1 MISQRLRSLKVAI
14 SLIVGGVIV
23 VLTVILSVSSYN
35 TAYNEMRNLYTGQ
48 LSNFAKSVMSQIDD
62 LLDNQLKMAK
72 DLAKTSVV
80 REAALT
86 GNVADANLRFKALFD
101 EFGIYENVF
110 IATAERNPLIIASAL
125 EKSIGVRWGNAGFDD
140 NISKNLE
147 GQPWVS
153 KPNKSPIT
161 GMAVCLV
168 TAPIV
173 ADGRVVGIMGI
184 PLNLGEVSNRIVKDI
199 TVGKT
204 GYVLVTDGEGVTIA
218 HPKAEYIFKLKF
230 MEHDWGRDLMNA
242 KAGDIVLYT
251 FEGKPKFG
259 AVSISTKYSMR
270 AFATGYESDVSDQ
283 ARAMV
288 ILMFVLAIVC
298 IVAAFVGIYIFIARK
313 LKPLEKCRDLM
324 RDISEGDLT
333 KKYEGTISKDEV
345 GELAT
350 ATNNM
355 VEKLSAMVR
364 DITESANSFAASAEE
379 ISATSEN
386 MSQGASEQAANVEEI
401 ASSLEE
407 MGATITQNSDNSRFT
422 DEIAQKTSVQAE
434 EGGEAVSGTVDA
446 MGNIAQKISLIE
458 DIAYQT
464 NLLALNAAIEAA
476 RAGEHGKGFA
486 VVAGEVRKLAEKSQL
501 ASQEIGELAKSSVD
515 IAAKAG
521 KLLDEIVPSI
531 KKTADLV
538 QDITAASEQ
547 QDSGV
552 DQINLGMNEL
562 NQVTQQNASAAEE
575 LASTAEVLSSNA
587 LQLQQLV
594 SFFKVTGLS
603 VAAAGGREREMHQIH
618 KSVHTHTQTVH
629 AATAAAAPEAVQTG
643 GNGRKQRAAAAKPA
657 ARKEAPAPAP
667 APAPAQEAQPAPAAK
682 SPGDAELQDFEKF

>member
-1 MISQRLRSLKVAI
+1 MISQRLRSLKVVI

-23 VLTVILSVSSYN
+23 VLTAILSVSSYN
-35 TAYNEMRNLYTGQ
+35 TAYNELRDLYTGQ
-48 LSNFAKSVMSQIDD
+48 LSNFSKSVMTQIDD
-62 LLDNQLKMAK
+62 LLDNQVKTAK
-72 DLAKTSVV
+72 DLARTNVV
-80 REAALT
+80 RDAALT
-86 GNVADANLRFKALFD
+86 GNVADANRRFKSMFD

-110 IATAERNPLIIASAL
+110 IATAEQNSLIIASAL
-125 EKSIGVRWGNAGFDD
+125 EKSIGVRWGNTGFDE
-140 NISKNLE
+140 NISKNLAGE
-147 GQPWVS
+147 PWVS

-161 GMAVCLV
+161 GLAVCLV

-173 ADGRVVGIMGI
+173 ADGKVVGILGI
-184 PLNLGEVSNRIVKDI
+184 PLNLGEMSNRIIKDI

-204 GYVLVTDGEGVTIA
+204 GYVLMTDNDGTVIG
-218 HPKAEYIFKLKF
+218 HPKAEYIFKLKLN
-230 MEHDWGRDLMNA
+230 EHDWGRDMMNA
-242 KAGDIVLYT
+242 KAGEIVLYT
-251 FEGKPKFG
+251 FEGKPKFS
-259 AVSISTKYSMR
+259 AVTISTKYPLR
-270 AFATGYESDVSDQ
+270 TFATGYESDVSDQ
-283 ARAMV
+283 ARSMV

-298 IVAAFVGIYIFIARK
+298 IVAASFGIYIFIARK
-313 LKPLEKCRDLM
+313 LKPLERCRDLM
-324 RDISEGDLT
+324 KDISDGDLT
-333 KKYEGTISKDEV
+333 KKYEGTVSRDEV

-350 ATNNM
+350 ATNQM

-434 EGGEAVSGTVDA
+434 EGGKAVTGTVDA
-446 MGNIAQKISLIE
+446 MGNIAQKIGLIE

-515 IAAKAG
+515 IAARAG

-575 LASTAEVLSSNA
+575 LASTAEVLSANA

-594 SFFKVTGLS
+594 SFFKVGGTTM
-603 VAAAGGREREMHQIH
+603 GGREREMHQIH
-618 KSVHTHTQTVH
+618 KSVHSHTQTVH
-629 AATAAAAPEAVQTG
+629 TATAAADSVHIG
-643 GNGRKQRAAAAKPA
+643 GNGRKQRAAARPA
-657 ARKEAPAPAP
+657 ARKDAPAQAATPAPAHDP
-667 APAPAQEAQPAPAAK
+667 QPAPAARGA
-682 SPGDAELQDFEKF
+682 GDAEMQDFEKF